1 MLFPVDSDLIVQ
13 ELGELNLQ
21 INVIP
26 KGLEQYLR
34 FVINNKLRFIDN
46 FQILSFS
53 LNSLVKNL
61 HTDDFKSSIR

>member
-1 MLFPVDSDLIVQ
+1 MLFSADSDLIVQ

-34 FVINNKLRFIDN
+34 FAINNKLRFIDS
-46 FQILSFS
+46 FQILNFS

-61 HTDDFKSSIR
+61 HADDFKY

>member
-26 KGLEQYLR
+26 KGLEQYLS
-34 FVINNKLRFIDN
+34 FAIKNKLRFIDS
-46 FQILSFS
+46 FQILSFL

-61 HTDDFKSSIR
+61 NTDDFKY

>member
-34 FVINNKLRFIDN
+34 FAINNKLRFIDN

-61 HTDDFKSSIR
+61 HADDFKY

>member
-34 FVINNKLRFIDN
+34 FAINNKLRFIDN

-53 LNSLVKNL
+53 LNSLVKNS
-61 HTDDFKSSIR
+61 HADDFKY